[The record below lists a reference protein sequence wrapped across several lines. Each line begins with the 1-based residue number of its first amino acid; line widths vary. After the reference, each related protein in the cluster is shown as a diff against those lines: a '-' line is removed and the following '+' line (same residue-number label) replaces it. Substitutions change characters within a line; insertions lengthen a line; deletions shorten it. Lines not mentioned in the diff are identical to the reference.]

1 MVVCLSALDAP
12 NISPITHFC
21 VAFFFVTLEWTGD
34 DQVIRVKIPYGD
46 MVDITMGATVA
57 QVSVVCACV
66 CVFLVAPPTPQPP
79 LPGLGEWHQPGDHR
93 HPRRAHEAQR

>member
-21 VAFFFVTLEWTGD
+21 VAYFFVTLEWTGD

-57 QVSVVCACV
+57 QVSVVCARVCV
-66 CVFLVAPPTPQPP
+66 CVCVSCCAAQPP
-79 LPGLGEWHQPGDHR
+79 NPLCLV
-93 HPRRAHEAQR
+93 